1 MAKVIQSFLVGIGLD
16 TTQLSGGVREFNR
29 SMGAVANASGIAG
42 SAIVGAFGLAATSAI
57 NAGKRVDDLVLS
69 TEKFNTS
76 TQFVYTYGNAL
87 KTLGGDAN
95 EAAQAIAT
103 AESALDE
110 FRLKGSFSAFE
121 DSVFAGVDTFRL
133 TQAQSGEEFLR
144 ALSEMTPQMTPD
156 QLRLLQSSFGFS
168 DAVMRSL
175 RQGQDE
181 FNRLI
186 AESAE
191 LGGSIS
197 GAASAAREFNEEMA
211 KLGIQF
217 QAIGNTLAERML
229 PSFSQMLRDIG
240 SFVSEN
246 KGAIDSAIDR
256 AEKNPEAMAAIT
268 AGGTAAVA
276 GTAAKAV
283 GMRTIGAGLTRLGG
297 YGILAGG
304 TLIAADAA
312 KDQPWDDWWG
322 STANEFGRLRDKI
335 SNIGAPDVEQYG
347 PEVPV
352 VESSMQGGVTT
363 DLGLGDIERHQAA
376 DTGFLFDGG
385 YLDPRF
391 VGSVTPDESALHSP
405 VVTNVQSM
413 QDHAGAVA
421 SDLRQ
426 APIRVENNIELGVRL
441 SGRQFEA
448 EVTDIVER
456 REQMEYESIRG
467 TTRY

>member
-29 SMGAVANASGIAG
+29 SMGAVANASGMAG

-87 KTLGGDAN
+87 KTLGGDAT

-103 AESALDE
+103 AEAALDE
-110 FRLKGSFSAFE
+110 FRLKGRFSAFE

-144 ALSEMTPQMTPD
+144 ALSEMTPQMSPE
-156 QLRLLQSSFGFS
+156 QLRLIQSSFGFS

-181 FNRLI
+181 FNRLVS
-186 AESAE
+186 ESAE

-211 KLGIQF
+211 KLDIQF
-217 QAIGNTLAERML
+217 QSIGNTLAERML
-229 PSFSQMLRDIG
+229 PSFSQMLRDIS

-246 KGAIDSAIDR
+246 QGVIDSAIDR
-256 AEKNPEAMAAIT
+256 AERNPEAMAAIA

-276 GTAAKAV
+276 GTAARAV
-283 GMRTIGAGLTRLGG
+283 GLRAIGTGLTRLGG
-297 YGILAGG
+297 YGVMAGG
-304 TLIAADAA
+304 ALIAADAA
-312 KDQPWDDWWG
+312 QDLPWDDWWG
-322 STANEFGRLRDKI
+322 STTNEWERTKNRV
-335 SNIGAPDVEQYG
+335 SNIGAPRIERYG
-347 PEVPV
+347 SEVPTIVDGV
-352 VESSMQGGVTT
+352 VV
-363 DLGLGDIERHQAA
+363 DP
-376 DTGFLFDGG
+376 
-385 YLDPRF
+385 YYDPRE
-391 VGSVTPDESALHSP
+391 GGTVTASDYMQSNPAVSGAQAL
-405 VVTNVQSM
+405 QE
-413 QDHAGAVA
+413 HAGAV
-421 SDLRQ
+421 SSELRQ
-426 APIRVENNIELGVRL
+426 APIRVDNNIELGVRL

-456 REQMEYESIRG
+456 REQMEYESIQG